1 MKIFFITCMFLFFYV
16 FCDEKKN
23 EKNEIVEKIKNRE
36 NSKSGDF
43 VLFSIPKINRIK
55 SPRSGDF
62 FMELVG
68 TQIWSKEKKQYHSH
82 YFSVALLI
90 N

>member
-43 VLFSIPKINRIK
+43 VLFFHTKTK
-55 SPRSGDF
+55 F